1 MGLNL
6 GLFCQISRYMS
17 FILCEQ
23 NRTVLRAYFPR
34 IFSEKCLR
42 DLSWH
47 PVDSRAD
54 FHKCSH
60 PGGLCAAAI
69 LHIRMD
75 FLKKFRRTDDPG
87 VTGLRLVQKINGY
100 GNSIYIR
107 ICLKNSRPVLGS
119 SRNISLSLRAAADLV
134 LPPFLGRSIFRS
146 PNVPTSQRWSGFIR
160 KLGQYP

>member
-47 PVDSRAD
+47 PVDSWAD
-54 FHKCSH
+54 FHKCPH

-119 SRNISLSLRAAADLV
+119 SRNIPLSLRAAADLV

-146 PNVPTSQRWSGFIR
+146 PNVPASQRWSGFIR